1 MTFWWWPVFH
11 QNVISKHIYLIGYLV
26 EEMCLLSHFE
36 EICLILE
43 GAKSIGAG
51 AAIIA
56 SMGVAVGIG
65 NVFGISF
72 SIIRT

>member
-1 MTFWWWPVFH
+1 MTRLSPF
-11 QNVISKHIYLIGYLV
+11 
-26 EEMCLLSHFE
+26 EM
-36 EICLILE
+36 LE

-56 SMGVAVGIG
+56 SVGVAVGIG